1 MSQEEVEVKVKIE
14 TGEAV
19 SSVNRLGKSFSTL
32 DNTISKTQE
41 KQKDYGKEVLNSSQ
55 LSQKLSQATGGMS
68 DAFMGAI
75 KGIDLTNLSL
85 KGLKGAI
92 MSTGVGILVIALGE
106 LISVLADFFSSQ
118 KKSEKAVD
126 DLTSSLDRQSESF
139 EQLSETN
146 KFQLDL
152 VQKYAKANGA
162 SKEQLKKTNDDY
174 LASEKKRIEEEIAL
188 LEKEHKAVLMNDN
201 LNDEDRE
208 ASLEKVNENI
218 KKLQGLKTKNNRDT
232 LNADAEFY
240 EEQKATQKEAT
251 DKANAKKIQDSEK
264 AKADLLQQKNALKT
278 LEQKYEDD
286 IENIQDT
293 TAQKKLDRQKERA
306 IEELN
311 KIKLSESAKL
321 EAVRLINEDFKLKQE
336 ALDKVQ
342 DDRLLAMATQFQKD
356 KEDLLAKTDEDK
368 LTLKIQRDTLALETE
383 LATMVGDDE
392 KKQALRTALDDKNQL
407 LVDELAKKRTEEKNI
422 AKQTELEQ
430 TSSNE
435 QLEFQTR
442 LDALIQ
448 RDLLI
453 DAQTNLTDAQR
464 IEAKKKNKDLIDGIN
479 KQVVASEKVKEE
491 AKYNIARAGIAS
503 LTSLTSIMFGEGK
516 KAQAIQKGLT
526 LAQIGIDT
534 ASAFSSLMRGSEA
547 AAVATGPA
555 YPISKPLFYASGIV
569 QILANIAKAKQALS
583 GSDSGSAGGSMSA
596 PNIPQAVPVSVNPSI
611 VGDSGIN
618 QLANTI
624 NQQPIKTYVVAS
636 DVTTQQGLDRNIQGT
651 ATLG

>member
-1 MSQEEVEVKVKIE
+1 MAQEVEVKVKVQ

-19 SSVNRLGKSFSTL
+19 SSVDRLGSSFKSL
-32 DNTISKTQE
+32 DSNVSKSQE
-41 KQKDYGKEVLNSSQ
+41 KQADYGKQILHSSQ

-68 DAFMGAI
+68 DAFMGAV

-92 MSTGVGILVIALGE
+92 MSTGVGLLVIALGE
-106 LISVLADFFSSQ
+106 LISILADFFSSE
-118 KKSEKAVD
+118 KRSEKAVD
-126 DLTSSLDRQSESF
+126 DLTSALDSQTDAF
-139 EQLSETN
+139 YKLSEAN
-146 KFQLDL
+146 KFQLEL
-152 VQKYAKANGA
+152 TQKYAKANGA
-162 SKEQLKKTNDDY
+162 SKEELKKTNDAY
-174 LASEKKRIEEEIAL
+174 LQSEKKRIDEEIAL
-188 LEKEHKAVLMNDN
+188 LEKEHLAVLMNDD
-201 LNDEDRE
+201 LNDEGRE
-208 ASLEKVNENI
+208 KALEKVNENI
-218 KKLQGLKTKNNRDT
+218 KKLQGLRTKNVRDT
-232 LNADAEFY
+232 QNADAEFY
-240 EEQKATQKEAT
+240 AEQKSSEKEAT
-251 DKANAKKIQDSEK
+251 DKAIAKKQQDGEK

-278 LEQKYEDD
+278 LEQKYADD
-286 IENIQDT
+286 IENMQDT

-306 IEELN
+306 IEELD

-321 EAVRLINEDFKLKQE
+321 EAIRLINEDFKLKQE

-342 DDRLLAMATQFQKD
+342 DDRLLAMATQFAKD

-368 LTLKIQRDTLALETE
+368 LNLKIQRDTLALETE

-407 LVDELAKKRTEEKNI
+407 LVDELAKKRAEEKNV
-422 AKQTELEQ
+422 AKQTELE
-430 TSSNE
+430 TTASNE
-435 QLEFQTR
+435 QLEFETR
-442 LDALIQ
+442 LSALIE

-479 KQVVASEKVKEE
+479 KQVVASEKAKED
-491 AKYNIARAGIAS
+491 AKYNIAKAGIQALSS
-503 LTSLTSIMFGEGK
+503 LTGIMFGEGK

-555 YPISKPLFYASGIV
+555 YPVSKPLFYASGIV
-569 QILANIAKAKQALS
+569 QILANVMKAKQALS
-583 GSDSGSAGGSMSA
+583 GGDSGGDAGGGGGA
-596 PNIPQAVPVSVNPSI
+596 PNIPQPPPVTPNPSI
-611 VGDSGIN
+611 VGDSGVN

-636 DVTTQQGLDRNIQGT
+636 DVTTGQALDRNIVQT